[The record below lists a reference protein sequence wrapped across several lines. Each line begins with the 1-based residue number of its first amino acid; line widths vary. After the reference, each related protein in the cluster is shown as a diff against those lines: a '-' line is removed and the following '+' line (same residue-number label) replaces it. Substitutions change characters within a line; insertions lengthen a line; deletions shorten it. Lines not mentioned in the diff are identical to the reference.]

1 MVIKDGVS
9 LEGCR
14 PEILAAAIT
23 IIAPIFV
30 KHERI
35 AVITSGTENVKHS
48 AKRSAHYRGDALDFR
63 SRYFPTVLQK
73 VQVMDELQE
82 ALGPDFVVVLES
94 THYHIHYA
102 PVYHEA

>member
-1 MVIKDGVS
+1 MIVKEGVS
-9 LEGCR
+9 LKGCR

-23 IIAPIFV
+23 IIAPVFK
-30 KHERI
+30 KHDRT
-35 AVITSGTENVKHS
+35 AVITSGTEKVKHS

-63 SRYFPTVLQK
+63 NRFFPTVEKKAEVLQ
-73 VQVMDELQE
+73 DLTE

-102 PVYHEA
+102 PVYHGD

>member
-1 MVIKDGVS
+1 MIVKQGVS

-30 KHERI
+30 KHDRV
-35 AVITSGTENVKHS
+35 AVITSGTEKVKHS

-63 SRYFPTVLQK
+63 NRFFRSMEKK
-73 VQVMDELQE
+73 VQVLEELTE